1 MSNAV
6 RVDLPAAAWRAI
18 HSGFMDYLLTV
29 EPVIGGALMT
39 RLGGQLRFEFLMLAI
54 HEKSLFVPH
63 IRLDE
68 ASGDTLIGLSVP
80 TNTGGQWVLFT
91 MDGQPYGVTVD
102 WLESAGKYRL
112 DEELSAILG
121 EL

>member
-1 MSNAV
+1 MSSV
-6 RVDLPAAAWRAI
+6 RVDLPPAAWRAL
-18 HSGFMDYLLTV
+18 HSGFLDYVLTV

-39 RLGGQLRFEFLMLAI
+39 RLDGQLRFEFLMLAI
-54 HEKSLFVPH
+54 HDAQLFVPH

-68 ASGDTLIGLSVP
+68 ASGGILIGLSVP

-91 MDGQPYGVTVD
+91 MDGQPYGVTD
-102 WLESAGKYRL
+102 EWIKSAGNYRL

-121 EL
+121 GEV